1 MPAKTQFIGKLRED
15 QEVRDAFLVFQK
27 QLTSGRTGKSYL
39 RLTIGD
45 RTGRME
51 TRVWEGAEEIARR
64 FDQGGLVYITGIV
77 TSYQG
82 VLQIKATYVEPIDDV
97 SKIDWADFLP
107 SSEKPIEEMWTE
119 LTALA
124 ATIKNAH
131 LAGLVRGFTEDPETS
146 NALKRAPAALS
157 MHHAYVGGL
166 LEHTLGVMK
175 LADAL
180 SGLYPVNRDLLLTGA
195 FLHDIGKTKE
205 LFYDTAFDY
214 TEEGRLLGHLLIGM
228 EMVKEKTRL
237 MDGFPQEAALHLAH
251 MIASHHG
258 ELEWGS
264 PKRPKTLEAL
274 LLHAIDNIDAKICS
288 ADKSLKEAEA
298 RQAVW
303 TEQLRMFGRPLMR
316 TPGLADGGEQ
326 ASGPAEKA
334 KPAREPET
342 MEELLAE
349 EFPEEDG
356 KPDPDKV
363 AGQGKLF

>member
-39 RLTIGD
+39 RLTVGD
-45 RTGRME
+45 RTGRIE

-64 FDQGGLVYITGIV
+64 FNQGDLVYITGLV

-82 VLQIKATYVEPIDDV
+82 VLQVKATYIEPIDDI

-107 SSEKPIEEMWTE
+107 SAERPIEEMWAE

-124 ATIKNAH
+124 ATIENPH
-131 LAGLVRGFTEDPETS
+131 LADLVRSFIDDPENS

-175 LADAL
+175 LANAL
-180 SGLYPVNRDLLLTGA
+180 SALYPVNRDLLMAGA
-195 FLHDIGKTKE
+195 FLHDIGKTRE
-205 LFYDTAFDY
+205 LYFDTAFDY

-228 EMVKEKTRL
+228 EMLKEKIRTL
-237 MDGFPQEAALHLAH
+237 DGFPEEAGLHLAH

-264 PKRPKTLEAL
+264 PKRPKTIEAL

-298 RQAVW
+298 RQSSW
-303 TEQLRMFGRPLMR
+303 TEQLRMFGRPLVR
-316 TPGLADGGEQ
+316 TPDLPENRQ
-326 ASGPAEKA
+326 PSPAQSERALPA
-334 KPAREPET
+334 KEPET
-342 MEELLAE
+342 MAELLEE
-349 EFPEEDG
+349 EFDEEG
-356 KPDPDKV
+356 KQDLDQR